1 MKIMPTLLSAACFAL
16 PGALAH
22 AAADGLILAQTS
34 RDELFGVTP
43 AAPASAAPPPASAP
57 GSRDELFGT
66 TPAAPPP
73 AAPAERE
80 PSTRD
85 GLFGLDAPQAPS
97 ETPDRGIRWGGFY
110 QAELAY
116 THSHPGH
123 WSRAVN
129 RLQLEGRGE
138 LAPGVRFK
146 ISARADVDPL
156 YYETNFYPERVQD
169 DQDFN
174 FYLRENYLDFA
185 VGDWELRVGRQHI
198 VWGEVVSLYFA
209 DVVSARDQ
217 RDFILPSFDI
227 TRIPQWAARAEYF
240 GNNWHAELVWIPY
253 QSYDEIG
260 KPGAEFYPVGRIA
273 DDIPGAVFASDDR
286 PARNIGNSAWG
297 VRMNTLVNGWDVA
310 GFFYRS
316 HSAAPTWHREINFA
330 GPTPE
335 VVFTPRHAQ
344 ISQTGA
350 TLSKDFGSFV
360 LRGEAVYTDGQKYS
374 VDDLNDADGVV
385 ERNSFDYI
393 LGFDIAMPVDTRLNV
408 QAFHRHIFGD
418 ADDIVPKS
426 DGFGAS
432 VLISHKL
439 TPKFEPQLLWV
450 QSLSHDGDRMLRPR
464 LNWYVTQNATLAFGV
479 DIFAGPDDGFFG
491 RFNNRDRIY
500 TELRYDF

>member
-1 MKIMPTLLSAACFAL
+1 MKIMPTLLSAACLAL
-16 PGALAH
+16 PCAAAH
-22 AAADGLILAQTS
+22 AAGDGLILAQTS

-43 AAPASAAPPPASAP
+43 AAPPPASAP
-57 GSRDELFGT
+57 ATRDELFGT
-66 TPAAPPP
+66 TPD
-73 AAPAERE
+73 APAERE
-80 PSTRD
+80 AAPTRE
-85 GLFGLDAPQAPS
+85 GLFGLDAPQTPAP
-97 ETPDRGIRWGGFY
+97 TADRGIRWGGFY
-110 QAELAY
+110 QGQLAY

-174 FYLRENYLDFA
+174 FLLRENYLDFS
-185 VGDWELRVGRQHI
+185 VGDWELRIGRQHI

-217 RDFILPSFDI
+217 RDFILPTFDI

-240 GNNWHAELVWIPY
+240 GDNWHAELVWIPF

-273 DDIPGAVFASDDR
+273 DELPVAVFASDDR
-286 PARNIGNSAWG
+286 PARNISNSAWG

-310 GFFYRS
+310 GFYYRS
-316 HSAAPTWHREINFA
+316 HSAMPTFHREIALVN
-330 GPTPE
+330 GTPTA
-335 VVFTPRHAQ
+335 VFTPRHERIWQAGG
-344 ISQTGA
+344 TV
-350 TLSKDFGSFV
+350 SKDFGPFV

-374 VDDLNDADGVV
+374 VDTLADADGVV

-393 LGFDIAMPVDTRLNV
+393 LGFDIAMPADTQLNV

-418 ADDIVPKS
+418 ADDIVPTS

-439 TPKFEPQLLWV
+439 TPKWEPQLLWV
-450 QSLSHDGDRMLRPR
+450 QSLSHGGDRMLRPR
-464 LNWYVTQNATLAFGV
+464 LNWYVTQNATVAFGV
-479 DIFAGPDDGFFG
+479 DIFPGPDDGFFG
-491 RFNNRDRIY
+491 RFNNRDRVY
-500 TELRYDF
+500 AELRYDF